1 VQCSP
6 GEFAEPENN
15 SEEKKKKKKK
25 KNKAVLPS
33 NGEFI
38 FLFINPRHG
47 IPYNDTVCESMT
59 EQRYTTIL
67 YRNCFEEGQFE
78 V

>member
-38 FLFINPRHG
+38 FFVYQPE
-47 IPYNDTVCESMT
+47 T
-59 EQRYTTIL
+59 RYPI
-67 YRNCFEEGQFE
+67 Q
-78 V
+78 

>member
-1 VQCSP
+1 MQCSP

-38 FLFINPRHG
+38 FFCLSTR
-47 IPYNDTVCESMT
+47 DTVSPTMT
-59 EQRYTTIL
+59 L
-67 YRNCFEEGQFE
+67 YVNQ
-78 V
+78 

>member
-38 FLFINPRHG
+38 FFVYQPE
-47 IPYNDTVCESMT
+47 T
-59 EQRYTTIL
+59 RYPL
-67 YRNCFEEGQFE
+67 Q
-78 V
+78 

>member
-1 VQCSP
+1 MQCSP

-25 KNKAVLPS
+25 KKKNKAVLPS

-38 FLFINPRHG
+38 FFCLSTR
-47 IPYNDTVCESMT
+47 DTVSPTMT
-59 EQRYTTIL
+59 L
-67 YRNCFEEGQFE
+67 YVNQ
-78 V
+78 

>member
-15 SEEKKKKKKK
+15 SEEKKKKKK
-25 KNKAVLPS
+25 NKAVLPS

-38 FLFINPRHG
+38 FFVYQPE
-47 IPYNDTVCESMT
+47 T
-59 EQRYTTIL
+59 RYPL
-67 YRNCFEEGQFE
+67 Q
-78 V
+78 

>member
-25 KNKAVLPS
+25 KKKKNKAVLPS

-38 FLFINPRHG
+38 FFVYQPE
-47 IPYNDTVCESMT
+47 T
-59 EQRYTTIL
+59 RYPL
-67 YRNCFEEGQFE
+67 Q
-78 V
+78 

>member
-25 KNKAVLPS
+25 NKAVLPS

-38 FLFINPRHG
+38 FFVYQPE
-47 IPYNDTVCESMT
+47 T
-59 EQRYTTIL
+59 RYPL
-67 YRNCFEEGQFE
+67 Q
-78 V
+78 